1 MKPQRE
7 VGVAKK
13 GMNKDTHVTSLDENS
28 YIHALNANFQG
39 QDGDSVNLQNEESNI
54 LCSKFVEGFHVIG
67 VQHDNTGERTYF
79 FLTNPTTR
87 ESEIGYIADL
97 ENQISFTD
105 TIQECDCDIK
115 SLLSSGLES
124 VAQVATCTYVTLI
137 ADHGTKPCQGSSE
150 GAGCL
155 GFNVNYPISS
165 IIKQEKCGD
174 VLYFTD
180 DLNPRRR
187 VEVAKPEQYNK
198 KTVFCDDDTDPA
210 CDCGRKEV
218 TVCFNCNKL
227 NILPNSEKLCIDVLG
242 SVVGGKTR
250 HGQYIFFAGYC
261 DSQGNLVNNYTA
273 SSGACSINDENKEV
287 YQQFELDTLTNL
299 SIKLKINNL
308 DPSFDYYKVTV
319 LQRNAVDGAERAFVV
334 DILPTSTSELLYSG
348 SQELQSVDTRELVRE
363 LPDYLTAKTVT
374 QANNQLFFSDL
385 EARPDP
391 NLQPVVNFMGQFAK
405 WRTAISEEGLY
416 KTTKGTGS
424 FKGYMRDE
432 VVPFGIRFVTNQGY
446 KTPVYP
452 LIPRV
457 ATDLGDKYFSEFH
470 RDNPGVMQVIADAS
484 SKDELD
490 NILDVN
496 YGTSISANL
505 WMNDVY
511 SVFKNGNNG
520 CANEERIYKW
530 QFYNT
535 ATNLGPIPN
544 ANCSTADFTTVYK
557 LVERICVTDRI
568 GDNSIRINQANAPI
582 VINVDED
589 EYDYTTFFNFV
600 NDRQEDIE
608 RAYLLGTPAE
618 KAILAFLLKDS
629 YKEGGLK
636 EGEVVCCDP
645 ETPESLFDEGCDLD
659 DLSPSD
665 EIVDF
670 LSFDEINGAT
680 PELNEI
686 PVPCEDISR
695 PPTPDVDS
703 FVETNN
709 DGDPKNDNED
719 DAISYIGTG
728 NEENPDDRTDEYEF
742 WVADRKDTNKHDFVF
757 KRTKSLFGKTECEDA
772 PFLTTN
778 YEGEGTYPY
787 TFHISPLFPELDI
800 DTDNCS
806 TTEDTPIP
814 LDTNSPYHQIVQL
827 VDNTLPAGFGGA
839 LDFNS
844 RTARDGSFNSLAAPD
859 SIGEGVVEVPHY
871 WFRRDQNQPFSP
883 GNITFPIDL
892 IAGEP
897 LGDRIKKDNCYQ
909 RRDLFEGGFFTKN
922 QSVSWLGGSD
932 GNFIGGALTSFTPS
946 PASFTPNQG
955 FLGRNAIFF
964 KIKIDK
970 TKPTLVISLSDIA
983 NGPKAKNKKDCLW
996 YPAFTRVSLYK
1007 NCDIDD
1013 PSAGNNFN
1021 HTIPNIDNATTNTVW
1036 ERCGGYTGTDPLI
1049 DQNSFLCRIGSRRAS
1064 GGRIPD
1070 GGINKIVIH
1079 LEDNPNIFD
1088 DDTNEIIVAVD
1099 TPLVSVTHMG
1109 ENNRSEYSNRGL
1121 GSQTDQRNH
1130 TKQYFYASG
1139 TWGTLNIKADY
1150 PPIDKVELING
1161 GELAINLEKT
1171 CVFETR
1177 CPFKVYEDLVCNP
1190 VPFEYGNFSY
1200 WESTLNYPNNNFLYD
1215 SKSVVI
1221 TEADIPPDIRTE
1233 FQNVF
1238 TNGAPAAGQPYVLS
1252 DAADFS
1258 CKPIRHFKFP
1268 DFNTAPAFD
1277 QDAIPFRK
1285 NNIFPIGVH
1294 LDNEVIEAFLDIA
1307 VNNNYINQEFRDSI
1321 THYEIFRGDTKFDR
1335 SVIAKGLL
1343 YDMYQYPEY
1352 EFSTEDSNTDNN
1364 AWFSNFPYND
1374 LSNNKLLYQDED
1386 RTEYI
1391 PHPFRNSRAGANRK
1405 SNYKYTFHSP
1415 ETSFDKPILPFEMYV
1430 ESHFTGQSRGSFV
1443 AVKNHPVFTVLSPR
1457 AHRLAK
1463 ILAAT
1468 ETSFEVLAL
1477 STELFIQVQSASGGV
1492 IPIGKAA
1499 AWIAWAI
1506 LAGSAVASSIPAGRR
1521 RRVEW
1526 EEIFYN
1532 RGERH
1537 NFAYYYSSVGYYNQF
1552 SRANNDEFN
1561 TYGLTGNKLRGL
1573 KERLYIKDG
1582 RYRIDEAFESQPTVI
1597 NNTFRESSVFLSLGS
1612 EVESTLEQDSNFNY
1626 SFNLEPPAA
1635 IRNRDNSRYA
1645 ASDHTCVNVGDRTPE
1660 TTRGIASPYVSLK
1673 QFIPNQHGNI
1683 NDLRYIYTSYCG
1695 KLGTDNSC
1703 DIVYGGD
1710 TFINR
1715 FYIKRK
1721 FPFFLAPMIDGNN
1734 SLPDLIPFN
1743 YQDVR
1748 NIGYPKY
1755 YLNYRMSER
1764 DENSSLGSIPNMVSD
1779 YELDCFSKGN
1789 KYIIPPSKF
1798 YLYYYG
1804 IPGFMVESAMNLDFR
1819 YGENETDR
1827 GFYPAQSDFYNWTQ
1841 ESVVPIRD
1849 DNQYFY
1855 WNVYSTENDRV
1866 GYRYLP
1872 DNYDPAEFNCR
1883 FDHYDRTIYS
1893 LPDTNEQDLLDNYRV
1908 FLANNFYDFGSKYG
1922 PLKALHSIESAK
1934 VLGLFEN
1941 GVVVFNAY
1949 STIQA
1954 TTDDY
1959 LVGNAGIFANR
1970 PQEYFKSDLG
1980 YGGTQHT
1987 AFATCQYGHFWV
1999 DAKRGRVYSV
2009 QPGGAGMQ
2017 EISQNGLGNWFREN
2031 LPFRIKK
2038 QFPNIS
2044 DNMIDNAYEGLGISM
2059 VWDDRYSRL
2068 FVTKLDAKVKS
2079 GITLHQGDVAT
2090 MPNNSVALG
2099 ERYTDDKE
2107 NLDFYYKPPQGGDP
2121 YVVHPQTHPSVFDS
2135 ASWTVSYSPLTKSW
2149 VSFHSFLP
2157 NYYVAHN
2164 NYFSSGLNF
2173 GSSSGI
2179 WNHLL
2184 GSNQTFQVY
2193 YGTLYPWII
2202 EVPVKQNYNTRMYED
2217 FSYRL
2222 DVRRYSNEYDYHYFP
2237 ENFDTAVFYND
2248 RESTG
2253 LLNLITQK
2261 QNNQQQL
2268 IELPKFTG
2276 SGVDILATKSDY
2288 TWSVNFFLDNL
2299 RENHT
2304 LPIWNHAVNNVG
2316 KSLNA
2321 TAFNYQPTFKN
2332 HIRGQYLIARLSQ
2345 NNESRLKY
2353 IFEHFISDS
2362 LLYDA
2367 Y

>member
-7 VGVAKK
+7 VGVAKQ
-13 GMNKDTHVTSLDENS
+13 GMNKDIHVTSLNENS

-137 ADHGTKPCQGSSE
+137 ADHGTKPCQASSE

-198 KTVFCDDDTDPA
+198 KTVFCDDDTDPV

-218 TVCFNCNKL
+218 TVCFNCDKL
-227 NILPNSEKLCIDVLG
+227 NILPSSEKLCIDILG

-250 HGQYIFFAGYC
+250 HGQYLFFAGYC
-261 DSQGNLVNNYTA
+261 DSQGNLVNNYVA
-273 SSGACSINDENKEV
+273 ASGACSINDENREV

-308 DPSFDYYKVTV
+308 DPSFDYYKVAV
-319 LQRNAVDGAERAFVV
+319 LQRNAVDGAENAFVV

-348 SQELQSVDTRELVRE
+348 SQELQPIDARELVRE

-416 KTTKGTGS
+416 KTTRGTGS

-457 ATDLGDKYFSEFH
+457 ATDLGDKYFDSLH
-470 RDNPGVMQVIADAS
+470 STYPSGPTGIIQVIANATSKKNLEDTLAAAPYNTDIAS
-484 SKDELD
+484 HKW
-490 NILDVN
+490 I
-496 YGTSISANL
+496 
-505 WMNDVY
+505 NDVY
-511 SVFKNGNNG
+511 SVLKNGNNG

-535 ATNLGPIPN
+535 ATNEGPLPN

-557 LVERICVTDRI
+557 LVERICITEKI
-568 GDNSIRINQANAPI
+568 GEDSIRINQANTDI
-582 VINVDED
+582 RIEVDED

-600 NDRQEDIE
+600 NDRQEDIR
-608 RAYLLGTPAE
+608 RAQTLPDNQGQA
-618 KAILAFLLKDS
+618 AFILSYLLKDS
-629 YKEGGLK
+629 YKEGGTH
-636 EGEVVCCDP
+636 GIPCCEPGSPAD
-645 ETPESLFDEGCDLD
+645 LFDTEC
-659 DLSPSD
+659 SQNRTKTN

-670 LSFDEINGAT
+670 LSLDEVNGAT
-680 PELNEI
+680 PVLEEI
-686 PVPCEDISR
+686 PVKCEDISR
-695 PPTPDVDS
+695 PRTPNVDNFIAVNS
-703 FVETNN
+703 
-709 DGDPKNDNED
+709 DGDPKNENSDE
-719 DAISYIGTG
+719 AFVF
-728 NEENPDDRTDEYEF
+728 EELSNDPSLDEFEF
-742 WVADRKDTNKHDFVF
+742 WVADRKDTSKHDFVF
-757 KRTKSLFGKTECEDA
+757 RRTQSLFGEESCTDA
-772 PFLTTN
+772 PFLATN
-778 YEGEGTYPY
+778 YEGSGQYPF
-787 TFHISPLFPELDI
+787 TMHISPQFPQIDI
-800 DTDNCS
+800 DTSITNHTQES
-806 TTEDTPIP
+806 QPAVP
-814 LDTNSPYHQIVQL
+814 LTSNSPFDQIEQL
-827 VDNTLPAGFGGA
+827 VYTDLPAGFGGA
-839 LDFNS
+839 LNLNS
-844 RTARDGSFNSLAAPD
+844 RTAREGPDTNLALTISGDDGVN
-859 SIGEGVVEVPHY
+859 GVPH
-871 WFRRDQNQPFSP
+871 WIFREDFSGP
-883 GNITFPIDL
+883 IAVTFNIPD
-892 IAGEP
+892 

-909 RRDLFEGGFFTKN
+909 KGDLFEGGFFAKN
-922 QSVSWLGGSD
+922 ETIVSD
-932 GNFIGGALTSFTPS
+932 GSNATPVELN
-946 PASFTPNQG
+946 PVFADNQG
-955 FLGRNAIFF
+955 LVHRNAIFY
-964 KIKIDK
+964 KVKIDT
-970 TKPTLVISLSDIA
+970 TKPTLVLTFSNLK
-983 NGPKAKNKKDCLW
+983 NGSKKKNKKDCLW
-996 YPAFTRVSLYK
+996 YPAYVRVSLFTSCRLTQQ
-1007 NCDIDD
+1007 NNNPLSVLAHQLRSNNGDNWEPCDSSGFID
-1013 PSAGNNFN
+1013 
-1021 HTIPNIDNATTNTVW
+1021 
-1036 ERCGGYTGTDPLI
+1036 E
-1049 DQNSFLCRIGSRRAS
+1049 NSFLYKIGLPESASRVTGLPNRID
-1064 GGRIPD
+1064 D
-1070 GGINKIVIH
+1070 GGIDKVVVKIQDSNGN
-1079 LEDNPNIFD
+1079 LRPEFD
-1088 DDTNEIIVAVD
+1088 GVSELIIAVD
-1099 TPLVSVTHMG
+1099 APLVSVTHMG
-1109 ENNRSEYSNRGL
+1109 ENKRSDFPTNSGKGL
-1121 GSQTDQRNH
+1121 GDGSLPKSH

-1139 TWGTLNIKADY
+1139 TWGMLNVKADY
-1150 PPIDKVELING
+1150 PPVDYIVLKNG
-1161 GELAINLEKT
+1161 GDLAINLEKT

-1277 QDAIPFRK
+1277 QDAIPFKK

-1294 LDNEVIEAFLDIA
+1294 LDNEVIEAFLNIA
-1307 VNNNYINQEFRDSI
+1307 VNNNYITQEFRDSI

-1352 EFSTEDSNTDNN
+1352 EFATEDSNTGNN

-1374 LSNNKLLYQDED
+1374 LSTNKLLYQDED
-1386 RTEYI
+1386 RTKYI
-1391 PHPFRNSRAGANRK
+1391 SHPFRNVSGVPTK

-1457 AHRLAK
+1457 AHRLAR
-1463 ILAAT
+1463 ILSAT
-1468 ETSFEVLAL
+1468 ETAFEIAAL
-1477 STELFIQVQSASGGV
+1477 TTEFTIQVASAGGGV
-1492 IPIGKAA
+1492 IPIPPVA
-1499 AWIAWAI
+1499 AWVALAI
-1506 LAGSAVASSIPAGRR
+1506 FAGSTAVNSIPAARR

-1552 SRANNDEFN
+1552 SRANNDTFN
-1561 TYGLTGNKLRGL
+1561 TYGLVGDKLRGL
-1573 KERLYIKDG
+1573 KERLYLKDG
-1582 RYRIDEAFESQPTVI
+1582 RYRIDEAFDSQPTVI

-1612 EVESTLEQDSNFNY
+1612 EVESAKEQDSNFNY
-1626 SFNLEPPAA
+1626 SFNLEPPSS
-1635 IRNRDNSRYA
+1635 IKNRDNSRYV
-1645 ASDHTCVNVGDRTPE
+1645 ASDHTCVNVGDRTQE
-1660 TTRGIASPYVSLK
+1660 TTRGIATPYVSLK

-1703 DIVYGGD
+1703 DIIYGGD

-1715 FYIKRK
+1715 FYLKRK
-1721 FPFFLAPMIDGNN
+1721 FPFFLAPMIDGTNA
-1734 SLPDLIPFN
+1734 LPDLVPFN

-1764 DENSSLGSIPNMVSD
+1764 DENTSLGSIPNMISD
-1779 YELDCFSKGN
+1779 YKLDCFTSGN
-1789 KYIIPPSKF
+1789 KYIVPPSKF

-1819 YGENETDR
+1819 YGENETDK
-1827 GFYPAQSDFYNWTQ
+1827 GYYPAQSDFYNWTQ
-1841 ESVVPIRD
+1841 ESTVPIRE
-1849 DNQYFY
+1849 DNKYYY

-1999 DAKRGRVYSV
+1999 DAKRGRIYSIN
-2009 QPGGAGMQ
+2009 PGGAGMQ

-2044 DNMIDNAYEGLGISM
+2044 DNMIDNPYEGLGISM

-2079 GITLHQGDVAT
+2079 GITIHDGPKETLPCVPGGSITIDV
-2090 MPNNSVALG
+2090 
-2099 ERYTDDKE
+2099 R
-2107 NLDFYYKPPQGGDP
+2107 
-2121 YVVHPQTHPSVFDS
+2121 
-2135 ASWTVSYSPLTKSW
+2135 SYSPITKSW